1 MTRREPNDS
10 PAADGARIARL
21 CRSIYEKLR
30 ERVYTQAAQ
39 QGFPDLRPA
48 HSGLLRH
55 IGADGA
61 RVVQLA
67 DRAGMT
73 KQSMAY
79 LAESLAALGY
89 VAIGPDPSDGR
100 AKLVVLTDRGR
111 RAVATLEALSTAA
124 EVEIADALGRDRIA
138 ALRTDLAATLAALEA
153 TNADS
158 SAAPKVEP
166 RAG

>member
-1 MTRREPNDS
+1 MTRLEPNDS
-10 PAADGARIARL
+10 SAADGTRIARL

-30 ERVYTQAAQ
+30 ERIYTQAAQ

-79 LAESLAALGY
+79 LAESLAQLGY
-89 VAIGPDPSDGR
+89 VAVGPDPSDGR

-124 EVEIADALGRDRIA
+124 EAAIADALGCDRIA
-138 ALRTDLAATLAALEA
+138 ALRTDLAATLAVLEA
-153 TNADS
+153 TDAENSD
-158 SAAPKVEP
+158 APQIEP
-166 RAG
+166 QAG